1 MGQEAKFRGKN
12 INSGKW
18 LYGYLGEVKVK
29 ILQSTYSE
37 KVIFENLGWF
47 NTDNFGYVVND
58 HTVDENTIG
67 QFTGKIDKNKKEI
80 FSGDLLKSQN
90 GFIYKI
96 WYSDDTAAFM
106 AEMINPS
113 NDMVDILGGYDTERC
128 FEVIGNIYDN
138 KELLNKE

>member
-1 MGQEAKFRGKN
+1 MGQEAKFRGKS

-18 LYGYLGEVKVK
+18 LCGYLGEVKVK

-58 HTVDENTIG
+58 CTVDENTIG

-80 FSGDLLKSQN
+80 FSGDLLKDQG

-96 WYSDDTAAFM
+96 WYSDNTAAFM
-106 AEMINPS
+106 AEIINQN